1 MGKRR
6 IGAVLLAALC
16 TFVVLLTM
24 AAGHGVS
31 QPTGGVTVLDNDNWL
46 ISWGHT
52 TSNTIAPTEVAAITE
67 VTPDGTAV
75 FHRVYHES
83 EANVQIP
90 LNLP

>member
-1 MGKRR
+1 
-6 IGAVLLAALC
+6 
-16 TFVVLLTM
+16 M

-31 QPTGGVTVLDNDNWL
+31 QATGGVTVLDNDNWL

-75 FHRVYHES
+75 FHMNSSKDGEFTPSYRVYHES